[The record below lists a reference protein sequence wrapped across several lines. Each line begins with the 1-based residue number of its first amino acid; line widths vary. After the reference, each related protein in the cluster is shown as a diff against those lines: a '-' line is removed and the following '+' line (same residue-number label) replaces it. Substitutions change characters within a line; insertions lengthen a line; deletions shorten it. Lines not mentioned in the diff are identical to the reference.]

1 VHPGE
6 RLQTVSE
13 AANLEE
19 TEPLKWEKRGHVAL
33 LTLNRPKALNAFSLE
48 SMEEHRRRLEEFEGD
63 DDLWVLVYTGEGR
76 AFSTGIDIVK
86 APDFLYWD
94 AEVRNRYWV
103 TPHSLKIKKPSIAAL
118 NGYAFG
124 GGLELALGCD
134 IRIAADNAVMGLPET
149 KLGALPG
156 GGGTQTLPRQ
166 VGLGDAL
173 LMMLTGDPITAE
185 EALRL
190 RLVQKVVPA
199 EQLLDEALRI
209 ANAICE
215 SGQTAVRLTKEVA
228 TLGLTLPLS
237 DALWLE
243 QIYFQRGRML
253 AEDEITER
261 IRKFQNRSK
270 KKS

>member
-1 VHPGE
+1 M
-6 RLQTVSE
+6 SE
-13 AANLEE
+13 AAKLDE

-48 SMEEHRRRLEEFEGD
+48 AMEENRRRLEEFEAD
-63 DDLWVLVYTGEGR
+63 DDLHVLIYTGEGR
-76 AFSTGIDIVK
+76 AFSTGVDLKK
-86 APDFLYWD
+86 APNFLYWD

-103 TPHSLKIKKPSIAAL
+103 TPHSLKISKPTIAAL

-134 IRIAADNAVMGLPET
+134 IRIAADDAVMGLPEA

-156 GGGTQTLPRQ
+156 GGGTQLLPRL

-173 LMMLTGDPITAE
+173 LLMLTGDSIGAE

-190 RLVQKVVPA
+190 RLVQKVVPR
-199 EQLLDEALRI
+199 EQLLDEALRM
-209 ANAICE
+209 AEAICA
-215 SGQTAVRLTKEVA
+215 SGQTAVRLIKEVSM
-228 TLGLTLPLS
+228 LGLNMPLS

-243 QIYFQRGRML
+243 QIYFQRGRIL
-253 AEDEITER
+253 AEDEIGER
-261 IRKFQNRSK
+261 IRQFQEKRA